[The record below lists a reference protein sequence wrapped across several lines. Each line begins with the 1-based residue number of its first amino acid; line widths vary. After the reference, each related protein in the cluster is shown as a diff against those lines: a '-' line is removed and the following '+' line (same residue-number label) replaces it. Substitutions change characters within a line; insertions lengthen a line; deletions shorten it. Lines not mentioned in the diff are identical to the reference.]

1 MAKRLQIRRGTTAQ
15 HSSFTGAVGEITV
28 DTDKDVI
35 VVHDGSTAGGHASVK
50 SGAIATADL
59 AADCVDGT
67 KIADDSVN
75 SEHIVADSLDA
86 EHYAPGS
93 VDQTAIG
100 DSQVSTNKIV
110 TGAVVTAKIAD
121 DAVTNAKVANDAV
134 GLAELS
140 ATGTAS
146 SSTFLRGDNAW
157 AVVDTTNASNLS
169 TGTLPIAR
177 IANNAIT
184 ATQIAGDT
192 ITAAEI
198 AANAV
203 NTAELGASS
212 VTTTELANGAATD
225 AKIADMA
232 ATKLT
237 GTINT
242 ARLPATI
249 DVTTLDLGYWSVTE
263 NGSGELLFAHSGTSK
278 MKLNSSGDLTVVGNV
293 TAYGSM

>member
-1 MAKRLQIRRGTTAQ
+1 MAKKLQLRRGTTSQ
-15 HSSFTGAVGEITV
+15 HSSFTGAVGEVTV

-50 SGAIATADL
+50 SGSIALADL
-59 AADCVDGT
+59 AADSVNGTKIADDSINSEHYVDGSIDLAHLSADCVDGT
-67 KIADDSVN
+67 KIADDSIN
-75 SEHIVADSLDA
+75 SEHYVAASIDN
-86 EHYAPGS
+86 EHL
-93 VDQTAIG
+93 
-100 DSQVSTNKIV
+100 
-110 TGAVVTAKIAD
+110 AD
-121 DAVTNAKVANDAV
+121 DAVGV
-134 GLAELS
+134 AELS

-198 AANAV
+198 AASAV
-203 NTAELGASS
+203 NTAELGASA

-249 DVTTLDLGYWSVTE
+249 EITTVDWGAWTAVESAGVLY
-263 NGSGELLFAHSGTSK
+263 FKHSGTNK
-278 MKLNSSGDLTVVGNV
+278 MKIDSSGNLTVVGNV
-293 TAYGSM
+293 TAYGSV